1 MGIEKELGVVI
12 VSPAMGQGMN
22 CTKMLLT
29 DVLLIVFFFFFL
41 TSTSLGNLMFF
52 LAQQEGKM

>member
-29 DVLLIVFFFFFL
+29 DVLLIVGVF
-41 TSTSLGNLMFF
+41 
-52 LAQQEGKM
+52 